1 MKIFVTGAR
10 GFVGKTL
17 VTTLVRD
24 GHQVITAIR
33 SPSLCLEGGVE
44 EVVVGDI
51 TVIEDWTPYL
61 QHVDVVLHLAGRAH
75 VMDETVRDSAE
86 EYRRNNTW
94 PTSKLFRDSALM
106 GVKRFVF
113 LSSIKVNGEYTMS
126 DERFGSAVSKVSSDP
141 YGRSKYDAERS
152 LIEQSKEY
160 ETEFV
165 ILRPPM
171 IYGSGVKGNL
181 VSLINAVNRG
191 IPLPFANI
199 DNLRSLISLAN
210 LVDIITVVMIHPKAA
225 NEVFIVSDGRDT
237 SLRSLVND
245 IAAILNKSPKLIPIP
260 KFILRAA
267 LRVVGRK
274 DLVDK
279 LMGDLRLD
287 ISKAQELLS
296 WQPTQNMHDELTGSV
311 KSVVER

>member
-24 GHQVITAIR
+24 GHQVITANR

-61 QHVDVVLHLAGRAH
+61 QHVEVVLHLAGRAH

-126 DERFGSAVSKVSSDP
+126 DERFGSAVSQVTSDP

-152 LIEQSKEY
+152 LVEQAKEY

>member
-1 MKIFVTGAR
+1 MFVTGAR

-33 SPSLCLEGGVE
+33 SSSSCLESGVE

-61 QHVDVVLHLAGRAH
+61 HQVDVVLHLAGRAH
-75 VMDETVRDSAE
+75 VMDETVFDPAE

-113 LSSIKVNGEYTMS
+113 LSSIKVNGEYTLS
-126 DERFGSAVSKVSSDP
+126 DERFGSAVSKVPCDP
-141 YGRSKYDAERS
+141 YGRSKYDAERL
-152 LIEQSKEY
+152 LIEQAKEY

-171 IYGSGVKGNL
+171 IYGRGVKGNL
-181 VSLINAVNRG
+181 VSLIKAVNRG

-210 LVDIITVVMIHPKAA
+210 LVDIINVVMIHPKAA

-237 SLRSLVND
+237 SLRSLVEN

-260 KFILRAA
+260 KFILRTA

-287 ISKAQELLS
+287 ISKAQELLN
-296 WQPTQNMHDELTGSV
+296 WQPTQNIHEELTSSV